1 MDAYRWGSSH
11 NLDFPFDVNALLGK
25 PPDMR
30 QIMSIKLGFGSHFF
44 PAAIARLYLLVSQK
58 KTH

>member
-44 PAAIARLYLLVSQK
+44 SLLP
-58 KTH
+58 